1 MANYTAADI
10 KALREKSGAG
20 MLDVKKAL
28 DEADGNVDKA
38 MEIIRVKGLKGVAKR
53 EGRSAS
59 EGLVAAA
66 VVDAPDAD
74 GQVGVLVEVNAETD
88 FVAKNERFLALADTV
103 LGAAVASEAADT
115 EALLAAFVGDRSVQE
130 VVDEA
135 AATLGEK
142 IVVRRVHRV
151 PGERV
156 AVYLHKTAKD
166 LPPQVGVIVASD
178 AAAAQVAS
186 DVAMHIAAYS
196 PLYLSREDV
205 PEQTVADERRIA
217 EEISRNEGKP
227 EAALPKI
234 VEGRLNGFFKDQ
246 VLLEQAYARDP
257 KKTVGQVVKESGGEL
272 TGFVRYRVGA

>member
-20 MLDVKKAL
+20 MMDVKKAL
-28 DEADGNVDKA
+28 DESGGDVDKA

-74 GQVGVLVEVNAETD
+74 GQIGILVEINAETD
-88 FVAKNERFLALADTV
+88 FVAKNAVFLDLAEKV
-103 LGAAVASEAADT
+103 LGAAVASGAAD
-115 EALLAAFVGDRSVQE
+115 ADALAASFIGDKSVQD
-130 VVDEA
+130 VVDET

-142 IVVRRVHRV
+142 IVVRRVTRLTGENVSVYMHR
-151 PGERV
+151 
-156 AVYLHKTAKD
+156 TAKD
-166 LPPQVGVIVASD
+166 LPPQVGVLVASD
-178 AAAAQVAS
+178 KPAAEIAGE
-186 DVAMHIAAYS
+186 VAMHVAAFS
-196 PLYLSREDV
+196 PIYLTREEV
-205 PEQTVADERRIA
+205 PAATVEDERRIA
-217 EEISRNEGKP
+217 EETSRNEGKP

-234 VEGRLNGFFKDQ
+234 IEGRLNGFFKDQ
-246 VLLEQAYARDP
+246 VLLEQAFARDP
-257 KKTVGQVVKESGGEL
+257 KKSVGQVVTESGGTV